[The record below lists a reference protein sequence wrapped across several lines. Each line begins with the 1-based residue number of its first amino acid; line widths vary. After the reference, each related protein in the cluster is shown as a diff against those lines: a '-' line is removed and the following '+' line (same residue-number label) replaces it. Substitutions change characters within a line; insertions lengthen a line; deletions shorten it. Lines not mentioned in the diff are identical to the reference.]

1 MCQPWD
7 MVTLTDISAL
17 EKMAQDG
24 LLAELGSPRSGE
36 GLPWGETSMRAVHHV
51 NLPALGTCLSAD
63 APAHVLV
70 SSPRERVRSGTVVS
84 HVWSGPLPDRSLF
97 RLSDDVLM
105 ASPGLVLAQMATSTP
120 LPELAAVVMEMCGRY
135 GRVRWSSRGFLDRKL
150 LTTPQNLREYLCS
163 LPGHLCIQRAERATQ
178 FALVGSRSPLETS
191 FALMVSLPEE
201 LGGCGFARPRLNH
214 RIDPSPQL
222 AALCDQGWY
231 EADLCWP
238 EQRVICEVNS
248 RQEHLTPQ
256 AQDHDA
262 AKTGALEAMGWR
274 VHPVTVG
281 LLKSTTSRE
290 ALFGQIARSLGCPAP
305 GDSPEEVR
313 RRGDLVQRL
322 LEW

>member
-1 MCQPWD
+1 MARRLAASSRLWRPCVDWWQLSYLCNRALLRESSIKLRLRGPRARLPQATCTRRESQPQSVMCQPWD

-17 EKMAQDG
+17 EKMGPRTACSRS
-24 LLAELGSPRSGE
+24 LARRAPEE
-36 GLPWGETSMRAVHHV
+36 GLPWGETQHAAAVHHV

-135 GRVRWSSRGFLDRKL
+135 GRVRWSSRGFLDRKP

-191 FALMVSLPEE
+191 FALMGQPARGTRRLPG
-201 LGGCGFARPRLNH
+201 LPRPM
-214 RIDPSPQL
+214 PQL
-222 AALCDQGWY
+222 
-231 EADLCWP
+231 
-238 EQRVICEVNS
+238 S
-248 RQEHLTPQ
+248 H
-256 AQDHDA
+256 
-262 AKTGALEAMGWR
+262 
-274 VHPVTVG
+274 
-281 LLKSTTSRE
+281 
-290 ALFGQIARSLGCPAP
+290 
-305 GDSPEEVR
+305 
-313 RRGDLVQRL
+313 
-322 LEW
+322 

>member
-1 MCQPWD
+1 

-24 LLAELGSPRSGE
+24 LLAELGSPISGA
-36 GLPWGETSMRAVHHV
+36 GLDWGRTSMRAIGHAG
-51 NLPALGTCLSAD
+51 LPGLGTCLSVD
-63 APAHVLV
+63 TPAHVLV
-70 SSPRERVRSGTVVS
+70 SSPQDRVRSKRVVS

-135 GRVRWSSRGFLDRKL
+135 GRVRWSSRGFLDRKP
-150 LTTPQNLREYLCS
+150 LTTPQNLREYLCG

-201 LGGCGFARPRLNH
+201 LGGCRLARPCLSF
-214 RIDPSPQL
+214 RIDPSLQL

-238 EQRVICEVNS
+238 ERRVICEVNS
-248 RQEHLTPQ
+248 RQEHLTPN

-262 AKTGALEAMGWR
+262 AKTGALEAMGWK
-274 VHPVTVG
+274 VHSVTVG
-281 LLKSTTSRE
+281 LLKSPTSRE
-290 ALFGQIARSLGCPAP
+290 ALFGRVASSLGCPP
-305 GDSPEEVR
+305 PSDRPEDVR
-313 RRGDLVQRL
+313 RRGELTRRL
-322 LEW
+322 LDW

>member
-1 MCQPWD
+1 MG

-17 EKMAQDG
+17 EKMATDS
-24 LLAELGSPRSGE
+24 LLAELGSPISGA
-36 GLPWGETSMRAVHHV
+36 GLDWGRTSMRAIGHAE
-51 NLPALGTCLSAD
+51 LPGLGTCLSEG
-63 APAHVLV
+63 APAHVLA
-70 SSPRERVRSGTVVS
+70 SSPQDRVRSKSVVS
-84 HVWSGPLPDRSLF
+84 HVWRGPLPDRSLF
-97 RLSDDVLM
+97 QLADDVLM

-120 LPELAAVVMEMCGRY
+120 PPELAAVVMEMCGRY
-135 GRVRWSSRGFLDRKL
+135 GRVRWTERGFLDRGP
-150 LTTPQNLREYLCS
+150 LTTPDNLREYLGH
-163 LPGHLCIQRAERATQ
+163 LPGRLCIQRAERATRL
-178 FALVGSRSPLETS
+178 ALVGSRSPLETS

-214 RIDPSPQL
+214 RIDPSTQL
-222 AALCDQGWY
+222 AVLCDQGWY

-238 EQRVICEVNS
+238 ERRVICEVNS
-248 RQEHLTPQ
+248 RQEHLTPN

-274 VHPVTVG
+274 VHSVTVG
-281 LLKSTTSRE
+281 LLKSPTSRE

>member
-1 MCQPWD
+1 

-17 EKMAQDG
+17 EKMAADG
-24 LLAELGSPRSGE
+24 LLAELGSPISGA
-36 GLPWGETSMRAVHHV
+36 GLDWGRTSMRAIGHAG
-51 NLPALGTCLSAD
+51 LPGLGTCLSVD
-63 APAHVLV
+63 TPAHVLV
-70 SSPRERVRSGTVVS
+70 SSPQDRVRSKSVVS
-84 HVWSGPLPDRSLF
+84 HVWRGPLPDRSLF

-135 GRVRWSSRGFLDRKL
+135 GRVRWSSRGFLDRKP

-201 LGGCGFARPRLNH
+201 LGGCRLARPCLNF
-214 RIDPSPQL
+214 RIDPSSQL

-238 EQRVICEVNS
+238 ERRVICEVNS
-248 RQEHLTPQ
+248 RQEHLTPN

-274 VHPVTVG
+274 VHSVTVG
-281 LLKSTTSRE
+281 LLKSPTSRE
-290 ALFGQIARSLGCPAP
+290 ALFGQMTSSLGCPP
-305 GDSPEEVR
+305 PSDRPEDVR
-313 RRGDLVQRL
+313 RRGELMRRL
-322 LEW
+322 LD

>member
-1 MCQPWD
+1 

-36 GLPWGETSMRAVHHV
+36 GLPWGETSMRAVHNV

-135 GRVRWSSRGFLDRKL
+135 GRVRWTERGFLDRGP
-150 LTTPQNLREYLCS
+150 LTTPDNLREYLRH
-163 LPGHLCIQRAERATQ
+163 LPGRLCVQRAERATRL
-178 FALVGSRSPLETS
+178 ALVGSRSPLETS
-191 FALMVSLPEE
+191 FALMVSLPKE

-214 RIDPSPQL
+214 RIDPSTQL
-222 AALCDQGWY
+222 AVLCDQGWY

-238 EQRVICEVNS
+238 ERRVICEVNS
-248 RQEHLTPQ
+248 RQEHLTPN

-274 VHPVTVG
+274 VHSVTVG
-281 LLKSTTSRE
+281 LLKSPTSRE
-290 ALFGQIARSLGCPAP
+290 ALFGQMTSSLGCPP
-305 GDSPEEVR
+305 PSDRPEDVR
-313 RRGDLVQRL
+313 RRGELMRRL
-322 LEW
+322 LDW

>member
-1 MCQPWD
+1 

-17 EKMAQDG
+17 EKMAADG
-24 LLAELGSPRSGE
+24 LLAELGSPISGA
-36 GLPWGETSMRAVHHV
+36 GLDWGRTSMRAIGHAG
-51 NLPALGTCLSAD
+51 LPGLGTCLSVD
-63 APAHVLV
+63 TPAHVLV
-70 SSPRERVRSGTVVS
+70 SSPQDRVRSKSVVS

-135 GRVRWSSRGFLDRKL
+135 GRVRWSSRGFLDRKP

-163 LPGHLCIQRAERATQ
+163 LPGHLCIQRAERATRL
-178 FALVGSRSPLETS
+178 ALVGSRSPLETS

-214 RIDPSPQL
+214 RIDPSTQL
-222 AALCDQGWY
+222 AVLCDQGGY

-238 EQRVICEVNS
+238 ERRVICEVNS
-248 RQEHLTPQ
+248 RQEHLTPNT
-256 AQDHDA
+256 QDHDA

-274 VHPVTVG
+274 VHSVTVG
-281 LLKSTTSRE
+281 LLKSPTSRE
-290 ALFGQIARSLGCPAP
+290 ALFGQMTSSLGCPP
-305 GDSPEEVR
+305 PSDRPEDVR
-313 RRGDLVQRL
+313 RRGELMRRL
-322 LEW
+322 LDW

>member
-1 MCQPWD
+1 

-120 LPELAAVVMEMCGRY
+120 PPELAAVVMEMCGRY
-135 GRVRWSSRGFLDRKL
+135 GRVRWTERGFLDRGP
-150 LTTPQNLREYLCS
+150 LTTPDNLREYLGH
-163 LPGHLCIQRAERATQ
+163 LPGRLCVQRAERATRL
-178 FALVGSRSPLETS
+178 ALVGSRSPLETS

-201 LGGCGFARPRLNH
+201 LGGCGFVRPRLNH
-214 RIDPSPQL
+214 RIDPSTQL

-238 EQRVICEVNS
+238 KQRVICEVNS

-274 VHPVTVG
+274 VHSVTVG
-281 LLKSTTSRE
+281 LLKSPTSRE
-290 ALFGQIARSLGCPAP
+290 ALFGQMTSSLGCPP
-305 GDSPEEVR
+305 PSDRPEDVR
-313 RRGDLVQRL
+313 RRGELMRRL
-322 LEW
+322 LDW

>member
-1 MCQPWD
+1 

-120 LPELAAVVMEMCGRY
+120 PPELAAVVMEMCGRY
-135 GRVRWSSRGFLDRKL
+135 GRVRWTERGFLDRGP
-150 LTTPQNLREYLCS
+150 LTTPDNLREYLRH
-163 LPGHLCIQRAERATQ
+163 LPGRLCVQRAERATRL
-178 FALVGSRSPLETS
+178 ALVGSRSPLETS
-191 FALMVSLPEE
+191 FALMVSLPKE

-214 RIDPSPQL
+214 RIDPSTQL
-222 AALCDQGWY
+222 AVLCDQGWY

-238 EQRVICEVNS
+238 ERRVICEVNS
-248 RQEHLTPQ
+248 RQEHLTPN

-274 VHPVTVG
+274 VHSVTVG
-281 LLKSTTSRE
+281 LLKSPTSRE
-290 ALFGQIARSLGCPAP
+290 ALFGQMTSSLGCPP
-305 GDSPEEVR
+305 PSDRPEDVR
-313 RRGDLVQRL
+313 RRGELMRRL
-322 LEW
+322 LDW

>member
-1 MCQPWD
+1 

-17 EKMAQDG
+17 ERMAADG
-24 LLAELGSPRSGE
+24 LLAELGSPTSGA
-36 GLPWGETSMRAVHHV
+36 GLDWGRTSMRAIGHAG
-51 NLPALGTCLSAD
+51 LPNLGTCLSED

-70 SSPRERVRSGTVVS
+70 SSPQDRVRSKSVVS
-84 HVWSGPLPDRSLF
+84 HVWRGPLPDRSLF
-97 RLSDDVLM
+97 QLADDVLM

-120 LPELAAVVMEMCGRY
+120 PPELAAVVMEMCGSY
-135 GRVRWSSRGFLDRKL
+135 GRVRWTERGFLDRGP

-163 LPGHLCIQRAERATQ
+163 LPGHLCVQRAERATQ

-201 LGGCGFARPRLNH
+201 LGGCRLARPCLNF
-214 RIDPSPQL
+214 RIDPSSQL

-238 EQRVICEVNS
+238 ERRVICEVNS
-248 RQEHLTPQ
+248 RQEHLTPN

-274 VHPVTVG
+274 VHSVTVG
-281 LLKSTTSRE
+281 LLKSPTSRE
-290 ALFGQIARSLGCPAP
+290 ALFERVASSLGCPP
-305 GDSPEEVR
+305 PSDGPEDVR
-313 RRGDLVQRL
+313 RRGELMRRL
-322 LEW
+322 LDW

>member
-1 MCQPWD
+1 

-135 GRVRWSSRGFLDRKL
+135 GRVRWTERGFLDRGP
-150 LTTPQNLREYLCS
+150 LTTPDNLREYLRH
-163 LPGHLCIQRAERATQ
+163 LPGRLCVQRAERATRL
-178 FALVGSRSPLETS
+178 ALVGSRSPIETS
-191 FALMVSLPEE
+191 FALMVSLPKE

-214 RIDPSPQL
+214 RIDPSTQL
-222 AALCDQGWY
+222 AVLCDQGWY

-238 EQRVICEVNS
+238 ERRVICEVNS
-248 RQEHLTPQ
+248 RQEHLTPN

-274 VHPVTVG
+274 VHSVTVG
-281 LLKSTTSRE
+281 LLKSPTSRE
-290 ALFGQIARSLGCPAP
+290 ALFGQMTSSLGCPP
-305 GDSPEEVR
+305 PSDRPEDVR
-313 RRGDLVQRL
+313 RRGELMRRL
-322 LEW
+322 LD

>member
-1 MCQPWD
+1 

-135 GRVRWSSRGFLDRKL
+135 GRVRWTERGFLDRGP
-150 LTTPQNLREYLCS
+150 LTTPDNLREYLGH
-163 LPGHLCIQRAERATQ
+163 LPGRLCIQRAERATRL
-178 FALVGSRSPLETS
+178 ALVGSRSPLETS

-201 LGGCGFARPRLNH
+201 LGGCGFTRPRFNH
-214 RIDPSPQL
+214 RIDPSTQL
-222 AALCDQGWY
+222 AVLCDQGWY

-238 EQRVICEVNS
+238 ERRVICEVNS
-248 RQEHLTPQ
+248 RQEHLTPN

-274 VHPVTVG
+274 VHSVTVG
-281 LLKSTTSRE
+281 LLKSPTSRE
-290 ALFGQIARSLGCPAP
+290 ALFERVASSLGCPP
-305 GDSPEEVR
+305 PSDGPEDVR
-313 RRGDLVQRL
+313 RRGELMRHL
-322 LEW
+322 LDW